1 VKRTAAVRW
10 YEAGFAVGAA
20 GGKPTQRRGRPR
32 LRAMVEHWREG
43 VKDGGFARAAFVGA
57 YASQVNRRR

>member
-1 VKRTAAVRW
+1 
-10 YEAGFAVGAA
+10 
-20 GGKPTQRRGRPR
+20 
-32 LRAMVEHWREG
+32 MVEHWREG